1 MSRPLP
7 TIRTSRLLLAALQPE
22 QALTLSR
29 LADEPTIAAMTAALP
44 SPYTLE
50 HAQVFIAQTHD
61 QYAAGQ
67 TVSLGVH
74 IQATGELTGIVSLRL
89 SMSHRSGHL
98 GYWTGKEYQNQGYA
112 CEAAKGLLKH
122 GFTDMNLNRIAGQ
135 CFSDNP
141 ASARVLEKCGLSYE
155 GCTRE
160 AFLKNGVFKN
170 ILLFGLLR
178 SEYESSEATS

>member
-22 QALTLSR
+22 QALTFAR
-29 LADEPTIAAMTAALP
+29 LADEPTIAAMTSALP

-50 HAQVFIAQTHD
+50 HAQAFIAETHD
-61 QYAAGQ
+61 QYATGQ

-74 IQATGELTGIVSLRL
+74 IRESGELTGIVSLRL
-89 SMSHRSGHL
+89 SISHRSGHL

-170 ILLFGLLR
+170 MLLFGLLR

>member
-1 MSRPLP
+1 MSHPLP
-7 TIRTSRLLLAALQPE
+7 IIRTSRLLLAALQPE

-50 HAQVFIAQTHD
+50 HAQVFIAETHD

-89 SMSHRSGHL
+89 SMSHHSGNL
-98 GYWTGKEYQNQGYA
+98 GYWTGTRYQNQGYA

-122 GFTDMNLNRIAGQ
+122 GFKDMNLNRIAGQ

-170 ILLFGLLR
+170 MLLFSLLR

>member
-1 MSRPLP
+1 MSHPLP
-7 TIRTSRLLLAALQPE
+7 IIRTSRLLLAALQPE
-22 QALTLSR
+22 QALALSR

-89 SMSHRSGHL
+89 SMSHHSGNL
-98 GYWTGKEYQNQGYA
+98 GYWTGTRYQNQGYA

-122 GFTDMNLNRIAGQ
+122 GFKDMNLNRIAGQ

-155 GCTRE
+155 GCTGE

-170 ILLFGLLR
+170 MLLFSLLR